1 MKPHSGLGVQTDKR
15 DRRPKPRPL
24 EPAAGGDPITSVAR
38 LANAAAH
45 EINNPLMVII
55 GNLELV
61 ARDAE
66 TTPFAQARV
75 QAALEAAERIREV
88 VHCMHHVARLEV
100 VLPDMLDLPEVERP
114 EVGPGGG
121 LRGPTLPAK
130 RRGGRNP

>member
-1 MKPHSGLGVQTDKR
+1 MKPHGQVGVRTDKR
-15 DRRPKPRPL
+15 NPI

-100 VLPDMLDLPEVERP
+100 VASRPDLPDMLDLSEVERP
-114 EVGPGGG
+114 AVGPGGG

-130 RRGGRNP
+130 RKGGRNP

>member
-1 MKPHSGLGVQTDKR
+1 MKPPGGLGVRTDKR

-100 VLPDMLDLPEVERP
+100 VASRPNLPDMLDL
-114 EVGPGGG
+114 
-121 LRGPTLPAK
+121 
-130 RRGGRNP
+130 